1 MRIAVIHSQ
10 ITISTFFWVTY
21 DLQKLKGPFQLSVAE
36 VEVLSIF
43 FCASVCVRAR
53 VLQREKHQIRF
64 HNDFFCLVC

>member
-43 FCASVCVRAR
+43 FLCLCVCARAR
-53 VLQREKHQIRF
+53 PPAGKASDQVSQ
-64 HNDFFCLVC
+64 